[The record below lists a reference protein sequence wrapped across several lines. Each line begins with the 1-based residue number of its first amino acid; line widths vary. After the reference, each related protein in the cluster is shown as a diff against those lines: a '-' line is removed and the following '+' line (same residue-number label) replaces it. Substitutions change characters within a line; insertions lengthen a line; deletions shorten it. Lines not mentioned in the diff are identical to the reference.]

1 MSNLA
6 QAIRLAKEAHRGQVR
21 KYTGEDYIL
30 HPMKVMNEV
39 ALDDKYGGDE
49 EMLIAAVLHDVV
61 EDCEGKETSFGV
73 VSIGLIYNE
82 FDIEVGSI
90 VSDLTNRFT
99 KEYYPDLNRR
109 KRKELEFKRLAG
121 ISDGAKVIK
130 LYDRIDNLRDFFRV
144 PDGYHFECAEDWILS
159 EKDMRGFGRV
169 YARESWE
176 LMMALW
182 DDPSRA
188 HISTQ
193 LATLAARLRD
203 ACKP

>member
-6 QAIRLAKEAHRGQVR
+6 QAIQLAKEAHAGQVR
-21 KYTGEDYIL
+21 KYNGEPYIN
-30 HPMKVMNEV
+30 HPIRVMNAV
-39 ALDDKYGGDE
+39 ALDDKFGGDE
-49 EMLIAAVLHDVV
+49 ETLIAAVLHDVL
-61 EDCEGKETSFGV
+61 EDCPGVMTSFGAV
-73 VSIGLIYNE
+73 GIQLVYDK
-82 FDIEVGSI
+82 FDISVGSI
-90 VSDLTNRFT
+90 VHELTNRFT

-109 KRKELEFKRLAG
+109 RRKELEFKRLAG
-121 ISDGAKVIK
+121 ISDLGKVIK
-130 LYDRIDNLRDFFRV
+130 LYDRIDNLRDFFNLHPTTLEPYV
-144 PDGYHFECAEDWILS
+144 VSDPE
-159 EKDMRGFGRV
+159 MRGFGKT

-176 LMMALW
+176 LMMAIW